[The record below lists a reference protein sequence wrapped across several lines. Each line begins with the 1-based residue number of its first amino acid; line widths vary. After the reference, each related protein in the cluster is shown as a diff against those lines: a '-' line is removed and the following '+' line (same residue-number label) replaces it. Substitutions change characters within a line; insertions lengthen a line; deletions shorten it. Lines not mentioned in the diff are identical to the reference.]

1 MLQFLTL
8 HPSAFGL
15 DISDFSLKIIS
26 LKKQK
31 KSLAVASY
39 GRFPIEKG
47 IIEKGEIKKEKELA
61 IIIKKAVQNVKGDKL
76 VSHHA
81 VVSLP
86 EEKAF
91 LQVMQLPKMK
101 REEAV
106 QAVNF
111 EAENYIPFPIDKV
124 YIDFEIIPPVHNHL
138 DHLDILLASL
148 PRVTVDSY
156 IYVIKAADLVPVVLE
171 NESIAT
177 SRAVIKNG
185 LTPTPVLVADIGVTR
200 THLSIYSGYSVRFAT
215 SVPISSEL
223 FTATLSKVFKVE
235 AKQAEKLWRK
245 KESKVFEALVP
256 AMTDVSEQIKRYID
270 YYESHAGHQ
279 HLSGKKLDL
288 SRVLLC
294 GGGANLAGLPE
305 FLSKTLQVETVL
317 ADPWVNILPAH
328 LSELPPLSFQESLSY
343 TTALVLA
350 LRGINQYD

>member
-8 HPSAFGL
+8 HPAAFGL

-26 LKKQK
+26 LKKQRK
-31 KSLAVASY
+31 GFAVASFGY
-39 GRFPIEKG
+39 FPIKKG
-47 IIEKGEIKKEKELA
+47 IIEKGEIKQEKELA
-61 IIIKKAVQNVKGDKL
+61 VLIKKSVQNVKGDKL
-76 VSHHA
+76 GSRHA

-91 LQVMQLPKMK
+91 LQMMQLPKMK

-111 EAENYIPFPIDKV
+111 EAENYIPLPIDKV

-148 PRVTVDSY
+148 PRVTIDSY
-156 IYVIKAADLVPVVLE
+156 ISVIKAADLVPAVLE

-185 LTPTPVLVADIGVTR
+185 LTPTPVLIADIGTTR
-200 THLSIYSGYSVRFAT
+200 TRLGIYSGYSLRFAT

-223 FTATLSKVFKVE
+223 FTAALSKALKVE
-235 AKQAEKLWRK
+235 TAQAEKLWRK
-245 KESKVFEALVP
+245 KERKVFEALVP
-256 AMTDVSEQIKRYID
+256 VMTDLSEQVKKYIN

-279 HLSGKKLDL
+279 HLNGKKLSL
-288 SRVLLC
+288 SKVLLC

-305 FLSKTLQVETVL
+305 FLSKALHVETVL

-328 LSELPPLSFQESLSY
+328 LSELPPLSFQESLAY
-343 TTALVLA
+343 ATALGLA

>member
-1 MLQFLTL
+1 MLQFLIL
-8 HPSAFGL
+8 RPPAFGL

-26 LKKQK
+26 FKKQRK
-31 KSLAVASY
+31 GLVVASY

-47 IIEKGEIKKEKELA
+47 IIDKGEIKKEKELA
-61 IIIKKAVQNVKGDKL
+61 ILIKKAVRNVKGDKL
-76 VSHHA
+76 VSHHV

-111 EAENYIPFPIDKV
+111 EAENYIPLPIDKV
-124 YIDFEIIPPVHNHL
+124 YIDFEIIPPAHNHL
-138 DHLDILLASL
+138 NHLDILLASL

-156 IYVIKAADLVPVVLE
+156 VSVIKAADLVPVVLE

-185 LTPTPVLVADIGVTR
+185 LTPTPVLIADIGSTR
-200 THLSIYSGYSVRFAT
+200 TRLGIYSGYSLRFAT

-223 FTATLSKVFKVE
+223 FTAILSRALRVE

-245 KESKVFEALVP
+245 KESKIFEALVP
-256 AMTDVSEQIKRYID
+256 AMTDLSEQIKKYID
-270 YYESHAGHQ
+270 YYESHAKHQ
-279 HLSGKKLDL
+279 HLGRGKLGL
-288 SRVLLC
+288 SKVLLC

-305 FLSKTLQVETVL
+305 FLSKALQVETVL

-343 TTALVLA
+343 ATALGLA